1 MATIH
6 HVTLEPGKLEL
17 LAGWLPQQEW
27 FRPGGGELVRAGG
40 FRLDDPAG
48 EVGIELMVVADDRNA
63 YLVPMAYRGAPRPG
77 APEGALI
84 GTSEHAVLGTRWF
97 YDGTQ
102 DPVVR
107 EQLAR
112 LLRGEAV
119 PQMQSESDTADGSV
133 AVVPAAGAVE
143 PVVQRVLTPAGEASG
158 EPAGEIAGT
167 AVGEPVAGRV
177 VAGYTAPDG
186 SAQRAV
192 FVAAG

>member
-17 LAGWLPQQEW
+17 LAGWLPRQEW

-48 EVGIELMVVADDRNA
+48 EVGIELMVVADGRDA
-63 YLVPMAYRGAPRPG
+63 YLVPMAYRGAPLAG

-97 YDGTQ
+97 YDGVQ

-119 PQMQSESDTADGSV
+119 PQMQSESDTADDSV
-133 AVVPAAGAVE
+133 AVAPAAGVAAGAVE
-143 PVVQRVLTPAGEASG
+143 PVVRRVLVPG
-158 EPAGEIAGT
+158 
-167 AVGEPVAGRV
+167 GEPVAGEV

-186 SAQRAV
+186 SARRAV
-192 FVAAG
+192 FVADGRAGAAG